1 MKKHRAAQQTRPCV
15 SLDDVNRLA
24 VLPATLPATAVE
36 LLIVLAAAAAAL
48 PARILVAAALP
59 ASRGPPVRDCSGSC
73 FSQILPMQKVH
84 CDSGNC
90 FFECRAAAWA
100 DASTQGMKSGLT
112 PVPLRAVHGVLS
124 GTTL

>member
-48 PARILVAAALP
+48 PARLLVGPALP
-59 ASRGPPVRDCSGSC
+59 P
-73 FSQILPMQKVH
+73 
-84 CDSGNC
+84 
-90 FFECRAAAWA
+90 
-100 DASTQGMKSGLT
+100 TLT
-112 PVPLRAVHGVLS
+112 ALLLAVALS
-124 GTTL
+124 GIARVRASHRSSQCKRSIATLATAFSNVAPPRGRTHPPRG

>member
-59 ASRGPPVRDCSGSC
+59 A
-73 FSQILPMQKVH
+73 
-84 CDSGNC
+84 
-90 FFECRAAAWA
+90 
-100 DASTQGMKSGLT
+100 TLT
-112 PVPLRAVHGVLS
+112 TLTTLTALLLAVALS
-124 GTTL
+124 GIARVRASHRSSQCKRSIATLATAFSNVAPPRRRTHPPRG

>member
-59 ASRGPPVRDCSGSC
+59 A
-73 FSQILPMQKVH
+73 
-84 CDSGNC
+84 
-90 FFECRAAAWA
+90 
-100 DASTQGMKSGLT
+100 T
-112 PVPLRAVHGVLS
+112 LS
-124 GTTL
+124 GIARVRASHRSSQCKRSIATLATAFSNVAPPRGRTHPPRG